1 MNINEEIL
9 VIANKLADEGKK
21 PTVALIKTQ
30 LSKPVPLPTIISILK
45 TWQHQPNYSAKKS
58 VSTHLESNDNDK
70 IILSTAQ
77 FKELLQQAIQPL
89 EEELKAIKKLLS
101 ERS

>member
-45 TWQHQPNYSAKKS
+45 TWQHQPKYTAKKS
-58 VSTHLESNDNDK
+58 VSTPLESNDDDK
-70 IILSTAQ
+70 IVLSTAQ

>member
-30 LSKPVPLPTIISILK
+30 LSHPVPLPKIISILK
-45 TWQHQPNYSAKKS
+45 TWQHQPNYTAKKS
-58 VSTHLESNDNDK
+58 VSPHLASNDDDK
-70 IILSTAQ
+70 IVLSTAQ
-77 FKELLQQAIQPL
+77 FKQLLQQAIQPL
-89 EEELKAIKKLLS
+89 EEELKTIKRLLS
-101 ERS
+101 ERF